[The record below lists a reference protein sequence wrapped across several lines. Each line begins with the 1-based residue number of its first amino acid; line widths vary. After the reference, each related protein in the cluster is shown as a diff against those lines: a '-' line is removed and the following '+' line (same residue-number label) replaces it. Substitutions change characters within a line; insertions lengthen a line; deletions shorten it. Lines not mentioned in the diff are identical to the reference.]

1 MSMRTLGRST
11 NALRPASRSAL
22 SARFIASARVPQVVR
37 APAMRSFSTSV
48 QRAEEFENPFGP
60 NSLYKLTEEEQML
73 RDVVRRYAESQV
85 KPLVQKMDENEK
97 MDPSIIKG
105 IIEQGLMA
113 IETSPELGGAGSS
126 FLSAIIVIEELAK
139 VDPSVSVMCDV
150 HNTLVNQTLIHI

>member
-1 MSMRTLGRST
+1 
-11 NALRPASRSAL
+11 
-22 SARFIASARVPQVVR
+22 
-37 APAMRSFSTSV
+37 MRSFSTSV

-105 IIEQGLMA
+105 LFEQGLMA

-139 VDPSVSVMCDV
+139 WIPLCPSCVTC
-150 HNTLVNQTLIHI
+150 TTRL